1 MLQTTKG
8 IILHQIK
15 YSDSGVI
22 AQVFTR
28 DFGRQSLMIKG
39 MRNRKAGRHNVF
51 LQPMFI
57 LDLVFYQRESREVQ
71 MLKEFSVS
79 YSPSGIY
86 ADIKKS
92 CMAVFISEILTS
104 VLREETANHGLFD
117 YIENSIIY
125 LDKNESGYSNF
136 HIAFLSGL
144 SSYLGFEPAVR
155 KTPENKYFDLL
166 NGSFVAFPPG
176 HSSYANVQVSEILYS
191 FFSSS
196 FENMKNIPL
205 TGSMR
210 NEVLETIVKYFGI
223 HLSGLKKIK
232 SLEVMKEIFS
242 GHPD

>member
-15 YSDSGVI
+15 YSDSGII
-22 AQVFTR
+22 AQVYTR
-28 DFGRQSLMIKG
+28 DFGRQSMMIKG
-39 MRNRKAGRHNVF
+39 MRSRKSGKHNVLF
-51 LQPMFI
+51 QPMFI
-57 LDLVFYQRESREVQ
+57 LDTVFYHRESRDVQ

-86 ADIKKS
+86 SDIKKS
-92 CMAVFISEILTS
+92 CIAVFISEILTS
-104 VLREETANHGLFD
+104 VLREEIANHELFD
-117 YIENSIIY
+117 YIENAIIY
-125 LDKNESGYSNF
+125 LDKSGPGYSNF

-144 SSYLGFEPAVR
+144 SSYLGFEPAAR
-155 KTPENKYFDLL
+155 TNPENKFFDLL
-166 NGSFVAFPPG
+166 NGSFVPLPPG
-176 HSSYANVQVSEILYS
+176 HTSYAGIQVSEILYS

-210 NEVLETIVKYFGI
+210 NEVLETIIKYFGI
-223 HLSGLKKIK
+223 HLPGLRKIN

-242 GHPD
+242 

>member
-1 MLQTTKG
+1 MLQSTKG

-22 AQVFTR
+22 AQVYTR

-39 MRNRKAGRHNVF
+39 MRNRKAGKHNALF
-51 LQPMFI
+51 QPMFI
-57 LDLVFYQRESREVQ
+57 LDLIFYQRESREVQ
-71 MLKEFSVS
+71 LLKEFSVS

-86 ADIKKS
+86 SDIKKS
-92 CMAVFISEILTS
+92 CVAVFISEILTS
-104 VLREETANHGLFD
+104 VLREETANHELFD
-117 YIENSIIY
+117 YMENAIKY
-125 LDKNESGYSNF
+125 FDKCGPGFSNF

-155 KTPENKYFDLL
+155 TNPENKFFDLL
-166 NGSFVAFPPG
+166 NGSFVALPPG
-176 HSSYANVQVSEILYS
+176 HSSYANVQVSAILHS

-210 NEVLETIVKYFGI
+210 NEVLETIIKYFGI
-223 HLSGLKKIK
+223 HLPGLKKIN
-232 SLEVMKEIFS
+232 SFEVMKEIFK
-242 GHPD
+242 